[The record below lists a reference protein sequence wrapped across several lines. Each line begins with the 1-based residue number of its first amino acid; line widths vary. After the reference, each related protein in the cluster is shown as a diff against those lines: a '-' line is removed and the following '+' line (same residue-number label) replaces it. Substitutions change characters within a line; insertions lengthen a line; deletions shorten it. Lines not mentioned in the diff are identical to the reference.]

1 MIMSHSKEY
10 TEREMKITAKD
21 AAEIEALPMVER
33 RENYQDFAA
42 DMAATP
48 QLIAERIGWLLN
60 GSYGFGQMILAQR
73 ALDARNP
80 KAHLF
85 QLIAIFEWRT
95 GRSYA
100 AKAWRMSSEATKEAL
115 NKAIDAEIEYFKAN
129 YEREDV

>member
-1 MIMSHSKEY
+1 MSHSKEY
-10 TEREMKITAKD
+10 TEREMKMMAKD

-33 RENYQDFAA
+33 RENYKEFAA
-42 DMAATP
+42 DMEAMP
-48 QLIAERIGWLLN
+48 RLIAERIGWLLT

-73 ALDARNP
+73 ALETRNP

-85 QLIAIFEWRT
+85 RLIAIFEWRT

-100 AKAWRMSSEATKEAL
+100 AKAWRLASEATKVAL

-129 YEREDV
+129 YEMEKV

>member
-1 MIMSHSKEY
+1 
-10 TEREMKITAKD
+10 MKITVKD

-33 RENYQDFAA
+33 RENYQEFTA
-42 DMAATP
+42 DMATMP
-48 QLIAERIGWLLN
+48 QVIAERIGWLLN

-100 AKAWRMSSEATKEAL
+100 AKAWRLASEATKEAL
-115 NKAIDAEIEYFKAN
+115 NKTIDAEIEYFKAN
-129 YEREDV
+129 YEKENV